1 MAIVFA
7 AQDLTLG
14 REVAVKTLRP
24 QFAADQTFRARFAR
38 EARASAS
45 LSHPNIIDVHDVGEE
60 ENIPYLV
67 MELVRG
73 QTLKAIIAA
82 EAPFHATDVAEL
94 LGQVGAALD
103 YAHTHGYVHRDVKP
117 GNILIDELGRA
128 RVVDFG
134 IAKGVADHDLT
145 EIGGGIGTAGYI
157 SPEQASG
164 LMATPAS
171 DLYSV
176 GVIAYEMLT
185 GSLPFRADSAVGL
198 AVQHVQ
204 DDAAPPSRLRPGI
217 SPAIDAVV
225 LRALDKDPTKRWQ
238 TVSAFASALR
248 DGRAAPLR
256 PFSTQSGDQDSG
268 KQSTSL
274 IPTIA
279 AIVLVLGALA
289 GLLWFGSTLRTPQP
303 ASPTAAVIVPS
314 DPIITGAVEEVAP
327 APTLA
332 STEQQAPTPL
342 ATQPPIVPGTGPQD
356 VATNTVLIPV
366 PDLQGL
372 SIADANRSLLPL
384 GLRVAMGQPTFSD
397 TFRLNTVVSQ
407 DPPAGLRVPEGT
419 VIHVSLSR
427 GKSPFGN
434 DTQP

>member
-1 MAIVFA
+1 MPF
-7 AQDLTLG
+7 
-14 REVAVKTLRP
+14 
-24 QFAADQTFRARFAR
+24 F
-38 EARASAS
+38 
-45 LSHPNIIDVHDVGEE
+45 
-60 ENIPYLV
+60 V

-103 YAHTHGYVHRDVKP
+103 YAHDRGYVHRDVKP
-117 GNILIDELGRA
+117 GNILVDELGRA

-145 EIGGGIGTAGYI
+145 EVGGGFGTAGYI

-185 GSLPFRADSAVGL
+185 GSLPFQADSAVGI

-204 DDAAPPSRLRPGI
+204 EEAAPPSRLRPGI
-217 SPAIDAVV
+217 SPAVDAIV

-238 TVSAFASALR
+238 TVTAFAAALR
-248 DGRAAPLR
+248 DGR
-256 PFSTQSGDQDSG
+256 SGPPRIASSLPASEAQG

-279 AIVLVLGALA
+279 AIVLVIGALA
-289 GLLWFGSTLRTPQP
+289 GLLWFGFTMRSPQAP
-303 ASPTAAVIVPS
+303 SPSAVVALPS
-314 DPIITGAVEEVAP
+314 DPIITGAVEGSEPTA
-327 APTLA
+327 APTRVV
-332 STEQQAPTPL
+332 QQAPTPVP
-342 ATQPPIVPGTGPQD
+342 TQPPIVPGAGPQEGD
-356 VATNTVLIPV
+356 SSAVLIPV

-372 SIADANRSLLPL
+372 SIADANRALLPL
-384 GLRVAMGQPTFSD
+384 GLRIAMGQPTFSD
-397 TFRLNTVVSQ
+397 DFRLNAVAAQ
-407 DPPAGLRVPEGT
+407 DPSPGMRVPEGT

-434 DTQP
+434 DNQP